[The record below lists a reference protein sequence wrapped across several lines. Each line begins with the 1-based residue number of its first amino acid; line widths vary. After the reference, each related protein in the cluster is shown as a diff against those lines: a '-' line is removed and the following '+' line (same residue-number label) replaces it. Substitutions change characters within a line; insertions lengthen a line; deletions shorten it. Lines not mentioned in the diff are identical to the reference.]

1 MTVSPSSKQNAD
13 VTQDSLLGGQVSIR
27 QPAQGYRVS
36 VDAVLL
42 AACVPLEERASVLD
56 VGCGHGGAT
65 LCLAW
70 RKPQAR
76 FHGIDVRPDAVAQF
90 SENVIL
96 NAWQDRMTASVADV
110 ADGAGPDYAGR
121 FDWVISNP
129 PYLPVERMDRRA
141 SDGGID
147 PATTE
152 TVPLRAWVIFMMA
165 CLRKGGRV
173 AVVHRADRIEELLAI
188 LAEYCGAI
196 EVFPIWP
203 KAGAPAKRV
212 VVTARKGDRSPSKIQ
227 SGLVL
232 HDENGDFTPAAH
244 AVLVDGAPLNAG

>member
-1 MTVSPSSKQNAD
+1 MTVSPNPKLESD
-13 VTQDSLLGGQVSIR
+13 VSQDSLLGGQVTIR
-27 QPAQGYRVS
+27 QPVQGYRVS
-36 VDAVLL
+36 IDAVLL

-110 ADGAGPDYAGR
+110 AGGVSPDYANA

-141 SDGGID
+141 SDGDVD

-152 TVPLRAWVIFMMA
+152 TVPLREWLAFMTM
-165 CLRKGGRV
+165 CLRDGGHL
-173 AVVHRADRIEELLAI
+173 AVVHRADRIEEILAI
-188 LAEYCGAI
+188 LAELGGSI

-212 VVTARKGDRSPSKIQ
+212 VVTARKAARGPAKIH

-232 HDENGDFTPAAH
+232 HDENGGFTSAAH
-244 AVLVDGAPLNAG
+244 AVLVGGAALNSE